1 MSDGTPVEAAR
12 SRLVTRSP
20 GTGGARVGSP
30 ASMHERFSLLNA
42 ASKRIGTTLDMFE
55 TGRELMEV
63 VVPRFADAAGILVQ
77 DRLVTEGEFPHR
89 STDGS
94 ALVRRIAVGV
104 AADTPGEYARA
115 FPVDEVTVY
124 EDWTPYARVMETGK
138 PILYPRLGSRTARE
152 IGRSWQRDSVTRV
165 LENSSFL
172 VVPLKA
178 RGRVLGFVV
187 FTRRPESAPFEEQ
200 DIALGEELAAR
211 TAICLDNA
219 RLYGHER
226 RTALTLQSSL
236 LPAELYQ
243 PLGLS
248 IASRYLPASD
258 LVGVGGDWYDVIP
271 LPGCRVALV
280 VGDVMGHGTRAA
292 ATMGQLRVAARTLA
306 SLDLSPGEV
315 LFRLNRMSQDLDPSQ
330 IATCVYAVY
339 DPVTRLCTI
348 ARAGHV
354 PPIVIHPD
362 GGAEVVE
369 VPAGLPLG
377 IGNDPVETV
386 SLTLPP
392 GGLLALYTDG
402 LVESR
407 ERDIDEGIGALS
419 GLLAERGARPD
430 ESLDDLCDLTIG
442 MQRPGHERDDTALLL
457 ARVHEL
463 SENEVA
469 VLALP
474 ADTRS
479 AARARAFVRDTLSG
493 WGLDGAVDATE
504 LMVSE
509 LVTNAV
515 RHGEGSVGLRLLR
528 GPTLVCEVADR
539 SFALPVVREASG
551 TDDSGRG
558 LALIRWMSHRWG
570 TRLTPQGKIVWV
582 EQKLPGSSED

>member
-1 MSDGTPVEAAR
+1 MSTDAPAAR
-12 SRLVTRSP
+12 ADHRFVTRTP
-20 GTGGARVGSP
+20 ATGEARMGSP
-30 ASMHERFSLLNA
+30 ASVHERFSLLNA

-63 VVPRFADAAGILVQ
+63 AVPRFADAAGILVQ
-77 DRLVTEGEFPHR
+77 DRLVTDGEFPHR

-104 AADTPGEYARA
+104 ASAAPGEYARA

-124 EDWTPYARVMETGK
+124 DAWTPYAKVMATGN
-138 PILYPRLGSRTARE
+138 PILYPRLGARTARE
-152 IGRSWQRDSVTRV
+152 IGRAWKRDEVTRV
-165 LENSSFL
+165 LEDSSFL

-187 FTRRPESAPFEEQ
+187 YTRRPDSDPFDEQ
-200 DIALGEELAAR
+200 DVALGEELAAR

-236 LPAELYQ
+236 LPSDLYQ

-258 LVGVGGDWYDVIP
+258 LASVGGDWYDVIP

-315 LFRLNRMSQDLDPSQ
+315 LFRLNRMSQDLDGSQ
-330 IATCVYAVY
+330 IATCVYATY

-354 PPIVIHPD
+354 PPVLVHPD
-362 GGAEVVE
+362 GTTEIVE

-377 IGNDPVETV
+377 IGNDPVETA
-386 SLTLPP
+386 SITLPH
-392 GGLLALYTDG
+392 GSVLALYTDG

-407 ERDIDEGIGALS
+407 DRDIDEGIDALRRLLS
-419 GLLAERGARPD
+419 GRSEELGKDLD
-430 ESLDDLCDLTIG
+430 EVCDLTIG
-442 MQRPGHERDDTALLL
+442 AQRPGHERDDIALLL

-474 ADTRS
+474 PDTRS
-479 AARARAFVRDTLSG
+479 AAKARGFVRATLSE
-493 WGLDGAVDATE
+493 WGLESVSDGTE

-515 RHGEGSVGLRLLR
+515 RHGAGPVGLRLLR
-528 GPTLVCEVADR
+528 GPSLVCEVADR
-539 SFALPVVREASG
+539 SPSMPVMREAAG

-558 LALIRWMSHRWG
+558 LQLINWMAHRWG
-570 TRLTPQGKIVWV
+570 TRPTPQGKIVWV
-582 EQKLPGSSED
+582 EQKLL

>member
-1 MSDGTPVEAAR
+1 MSTDAPAERADHRFVTKTPAAGEVR
-12 SRLVTRSP
+12 M
-20 GTGGARVGSP
+20 GSP
-30 ASMHERFSLLNA
+30 ASVHERFSLLNA

-63 VVPRFADAAGILVQ
+63 AVPRFADAAGILVQ
-77 DRLVTEGEFPHR
+77 DRLVTDGEFPHR

-94 ALVRRIAVGV
+94 ALVRRLAVGV
-104 AADTPGEYARA
+104 ASAAPGEYAQA

-124 EDWTPYARVMETGK
+124 DAWTPYAKVMATGN
-138 PILYPRLGSRTARE
+138 PILYPRLGARTARE
-152 IGRSWQRDSVTRV
+152 IGRAWKHDTAARV
-165 LENSSFL
+165 LEDSSFL

-187 FTRRPESAPFEEQ
+187 FTRRPDSDPFDEQ
-200 DIALGEELAAR
+200 DVALGEELAAR

-236 LPAELYQ
+236 LPSDLYQ

-258 LVGVGGDWYDVIP
+258 LASVGGDWYDVIP

-315 LFRLNRMSQDLDPSQ
+315 LFRLNRMSQDLDGSQ
-330 IATCVYAVY
+330 IATCVYATY

-354 PPIVIHPD
+354 PPVLVHPD
-362 GGAEVVE
+362 GTTEIVE

-377 IGNDPVETV
+377 IGNDPVETA
-386 SLTLPP
+386 SLTLPH
-392 GGLLALYTDG
+392 GSVLALYTDG

-407 ERDIDEGIGALS
+407 DRDIDEGIGALRHLLS
-419 GLLAERGARPD
+419 GRIEELGKDLD
-430 ESLDDLCDLTIG
+430 EICDLTIG
-442 MQRPGHERDDTALLL
+442 AQRPGHERDDIALLL

-474 ADTRS
+474 PDSRS
-479 AARARAFVRDTLSG
+479 AAKARGFVRATLTE
-493 WGLDGAVDATE
+493 WGLESVSDGTE

-528 GPTLVCEVADR
+528 GPSLVCEVADR
-539 SFALPVVREASG
+539 SPSMPVMREAAG

-558 LALIRWMSHRWG
+558 LQLINWMAHRWG
-570 TRLTPQGKIVWV
+570 TRPTPQGKIVWV
-582 EQKLPGSSED
+582 EQKLL

>member
-1 MSDGTPVEAAR
+1 MSTDAPEQHADHRFVTKSTATGEAR
-12 SRLVTRSP
+12 M
-20 GTGGARVGSP
+20 GSP
-30 ASMHERFSLLNA
+30 ASVHERFSLLNA
-42 ASKRIGTTLDMFE
+42 ASKRIGTTLDVFE

-63 VVPRFADAAGILVQ
+63 AVPRFADAAGILVQ
-77 DRLVTEGEFPHR
+77 DRLVTDGEFPHR

-94 ALVRRIAVGV
+94 APVRRIAVGV
-104 AADTPGEYARA
+104 ASAAPGEYAQA
-115 FPVDEVTVY
+115 FPVDEVVVY
-124 EDWTPYARVMETGK
+124 DAWTPYAKVMATGN
-138 PILYPRLGSRTARE
+138 PILYPRLGARTARE
-152 IGRSWQRDSVTRV
+152 IGRAWKRDAVTRV
-165 LENSSFL
+165 LEDSSFL

-187 FTRRPESAPFEEQ
+187 FTRRPDSAPFDEQ
-200 DIALGEELAAR
+200 DLALGEELAAR

-236 LPAELYQ
+236 LPSDLYQ

-258 LVGVGGDWYDVIP
+258 LASVGGDWYDVIP

-315 LFRLNRMSQDLDPSQ
+315 LFRLNRMSQDLDGSQ
-330 IATCVYAVY
+330 IATCVYATY

-354 PPIVIHPD
+354 PPVLVHPD
-362 GGAEVVE
+362 GATEIVE

-377 IGNDPVETV
+377 IGNDPVETA
-386 SLTLPP
+386 SLTLPH
-392 GGLLALYTDG
+392 GSVLALYTDG

-407 ERDIDEGIGALS
+407 DRDIDEGIGALRH
-419 GLLAERGARPD
+419 LLSDRIEELGK
-430 ESLDDLCDLTIG
+430 DLEEVCDLTVG
-442 MQRPGHERDDTALLL
+442 AQRLGHERDDIALLL

-474 ADTRS
+474 PDTRS
-479 AARARAFVRDTLSG
+479 AAKARTFVRATLAE
-493 WGLDGAVDATE
+493 WGLESVADGAE

-515 RHGEGSVGLRLLR
+515 RHGEGPVGLRLLR
-528 GPTLVCEVADR
+528 GPSLVCEVADR
-539 SFALPVVREASG
+539 SLAMPVMREATG

-558 LALIRWMSHRWG
+558 LQLINWVAHRWG
-570 TRLTPQGKIVWV
+570 TRPTPQGKIVWV
-582 EQKLPGSSED
+582 EQKLL